1 MTYKLEFEK
10 RAMKEWDKLAPDIR
24 NQLKNKLAE
33 RLENPFIQ
41 KDKLSHMK
49 DCYKIKLRNSGYRL
63 VYAVIESR
71 IVILVL
77 AVGRREREEVYK
89 NAKNRYI

>member
-1 MTYKLEFEK
+1 MIYKLEFEK
-10 RAMKEWDKLAPDIR
+10 RAMKEWNKLTPDIR

-33 RLENPFIQ
+33 RLESPFIR
-41 KDKLSHMK
+41 KDKLLNMK

-89 NAKNRYI
+89 NAKNRL

>member
-1 MTYKLEFEK
+1 
-10 RAMKEWDKLAPDIR
+10 MKEWDKLTPDIR

-33 RLENPFIQ
+33 RLESPFIQ
-41 KDKLSHMK
+41 KDKLSNMK

-63 VYAVIESR
+63 VYAVIESK

-77 AVGRREREEVYK
+77 AIGRREHEEVYK
-89 NAKNRYI
+89 NAKNLL